1 MTMRS
6 TSPVSSPKL
15 HFFSYKSGF
24 LFFGFILVFNL
35 IFNPL
40 LRMIGVDQQLALYI
54 INTIGISV
62 GLTSVMVLIEGKF
75 KTKKQ
80 MTALFFSLFI
90 GSLLAC
96 YLIVYR

>member
-1 MTMRS
+1 MS
-6 TSPVSSPKL
+6 TTPAASPKL
-15 HFFSYKSGF
+15 HFFSYKSAS

-40 LRMIGVDQQLALYI
+40 LRVMGVDQQLALYL

-62 GLTSVMVLIEGKF
+62 GLTGVIVFIEGKF

-80 MTALFFSLFI
+80 MTALFLSLFS
-90 GSLLAC
+90 GCLLVC
-96 YLIVYR
+96 YLIVYQ

>member
-1 MTMRS
+1 MRS
-6 TSPVSSPKL
+6 TSPVPSPKL

-40 LRMIGVDQQLALYI
+40 LRVSGVDQQLSLYL
-54 INTIGISV
+54 INSIGISV
-62 GLTSVMVLIEGKF
+62 GLTGVLVLIEGKF

-80 MTALFFSLFI
+80 MTALFFSLLI
-90 GSLLAC
+90 GCLLSC